1 MLMRP
6 LFGAQLAEKC
16 VHLHINRGGRKC
28 SCVTDAHA
36 RGRFKRSKE
45 SFVDAV
51 SIWGIRCT
59 ILRESMGRQNA
70 CATDSQGRVG
80 LRDQQWNRQHSC
92 VTDAQGRVGLG
103 VPRNIVLTRP
113 LVGGHV
119 AKYCTLLRIGSGPDR
134 TIV

>member
-1 MLMRP
+1 M
-6 LFGAQLAEKC
+6 K
-16 VHLHINRGGRKC
+16 GG
-28 SCVTDAHA
+28 
-36 RGRFKRSKE
+36 FKRSKE
-45 SFVDAV
+45 SHVDAA
-51 SIWGIRCT
+51 SIWGTRC
-59 ILRESMGRQNA
+59 RKM
-70 CATDSQGRVG
+70 CASTYQGRVG